1 MGHAKVAIK
10 TKGLECFNLLFEV
23 TEAFEESME
32 AMTESLQSKN
42 AKVSLFFFIR
52 FLIDKLKC
60 SYYTEFLAC

>member
-42 AKVSLFFFIR
+42 AKVSLFFFYQIFNR
-52 FLIDKLKC
+52 
-60 SYYTEFLAC
+60 